1 MLRNPNCPSIVPLL
15 AADTQKEQ
23 KLHLLRHKVRRVE
36 TDAELP
42 DHRDVAASRHGLHEG
57 LRPGLRDGAQVVDQL
72 VLGHAN
78 ARVPDRHR
86 VVRLVRDDL
95 DVEVRLS
102 LLSDRNQCQSLKHCR
117 T

>member
-1 MLRNPNCPSIVPLL
+1 MCRHCRPREFATHPKLEINQALPRPCS
-15 AADTQKEQ
+15 AKS
-23 KLHLLRHKVRRVE
+23 KLHLLRHKVGRVE

-42 DHRDVAASRHGLHEG
+42 DHRDVAAGRHGLHEG

-95 DVEVRLS
+95 DVEVRLG
-102 LLSDRNQCQSLKHCR
+102 LYQ
-117 T
+117 